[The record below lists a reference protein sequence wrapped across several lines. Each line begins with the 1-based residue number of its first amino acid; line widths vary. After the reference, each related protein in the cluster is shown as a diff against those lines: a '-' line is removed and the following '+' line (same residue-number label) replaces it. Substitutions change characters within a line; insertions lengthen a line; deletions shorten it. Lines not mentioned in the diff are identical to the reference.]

1 MRTVRESGRS
11 ILFIGHNI
19 HHVFDI
25 AERFIVLDR
34 GRVAL
39 EITKAEVKSAARLIA
54 FMEHVAH
61 PLGPNPLDDV
71 LAQNGATS

>member
-1 MRTVRESGRS
+1 MRNVRESGRS

-34 GRVAL
+34 GRVSL
-39 EITKAEVKSAARLIA
+39 EITKAEVRSADRLIA
-54 FMEHVAH
+54 FMEHIAH
-61 PLGPNPLDDV
+61 PSGRNPLDDI
-71 LAQNGATS
+71 LAKDGAAQ